1 MAAVVACGGAGSGGP
16 LTPQDVTFT
25 DHGSSQYTRRD
36 GGPQIVVSADAAGTG
51 LGELAAGAPAGRLY
65 IGVFMGE
72 RRTGGYGV
80 KVDRVERDA
89 DRLVVRATFV
99 SPPKDALTIQVI
111 TSPAQLV
118 SIDRQSAAGAKEA
131 VLLDQ
136 SGAEMA
142 RTAVPQS
149 RT

>member
-1 MAAVVACGGAGSGGP
+1 MS
-16 LTPQDVTFT
+16 PQDVAFT
-25 DHGSSQYTRRD
+25 DHGSSQYTGRA
-36 GGPQIVVSADAAGTG
+36 GGPQIVVSNDAAAIGIG
-51 LGELAAGAPAGRLY
+51 QFAAAAPAGRLF

-89 DRLVVRATFV
+89 DRLVVRATFA
-99 SPPKDALTIQVI
+99 SPPKDSLNIQVL

-118 SIDRQSAAGAKEA
+118 SIDRQSASGVTVA

-142 RTAVPQS
+142 RTTVPQS